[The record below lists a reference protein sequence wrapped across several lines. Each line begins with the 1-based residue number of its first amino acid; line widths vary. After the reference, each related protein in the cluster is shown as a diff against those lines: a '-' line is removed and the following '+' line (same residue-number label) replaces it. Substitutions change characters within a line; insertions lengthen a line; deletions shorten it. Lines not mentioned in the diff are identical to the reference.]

1 MICIRVHTLWR
12 TLYVLTDIYCDVAT
26 TAVSDTI
33 VSLPWKSSVFSL
45 FIPPPIPLALCV
57 CTPPLADL
65 STISMVLPSPECRRS
80 WNHTGFS
87 ARLFFYLEVRTSAFS
102 ASFWLPSSCAYIAE
116 QLPHCVNEPQ
126 FIYPSATGRANS
138 VAMNFLAIMSKWAF
152 YPALAGRQ
160 HPRTGLEESWPRLV
174 TVKTCTRW
182 AQNFHSWG
190 HVTEK
195 LM

>member
-1 MICIRVHTLWR
+1 MAHTLRFDRHILWCSHDCSIR
-12 TLYVLTDIYCDVAT
+12 HNSF
-26 TAVSDTI
+26 TALKI
-33 VSLPWKSSVFSL
+33 
-45 FIPPPIPLALCV
+45 LCV
-57 CTPPLADL
+57 LLIHPSPQSPGSVCVYTPPLADL

-102 ASFWLPSSCAYIAE
+102 ASFRLPSSCAYIAE